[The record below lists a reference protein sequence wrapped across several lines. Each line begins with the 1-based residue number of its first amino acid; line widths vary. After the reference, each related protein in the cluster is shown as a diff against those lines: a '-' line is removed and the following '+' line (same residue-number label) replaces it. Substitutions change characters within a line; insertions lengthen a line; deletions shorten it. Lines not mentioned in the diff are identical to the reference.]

1 MPLPKDKRGKTNIMA
16 QNGLPANADYWS
28 KYIPWR
34 FVSGRVE
41 GVVVQ
46 KDDLLQRSF
55 AFRGPDLEASAAYY
69 INDLSLHLSNSVKR
83 LGSGWTVQT
92 EVQRF
97 STQEYPGGT
106 FNDLAPYLVDK
117 ERERAFRSFG
127 RHFESSYYLT
137 FTYRPPR
144 EIAKK
149 AMNLFFT
156 ETGHES
162 SLDEDIDYFVTT
174 TDDIV
179 GILNTKL
186 LIEPLSNAQTCEY
199 LHSAISM
206 NRHSIQFPENPFF
219 LDRLLPDEVLDIGLT
234 MKLGENYIPVVG
246 IIDFPQSTY
255 PAIFDKLNK
264 AKLEYRWCSR
274 YICLDKEEAIKKTEK
289 AQRDHRSNQVGWLQ
303 SFISSASKEP
313 PKQINGGAI
322 VKEEDAAAAQIAIDT
337 DEVSLGLYTSNIM
350 VWDTDLKKAKKKAQ
364 EVKKLIQS
372 VGFVAKEETFNAF
385 EAWKSMMP
393 GDVTSNIRALPVISN
408 NFSHVVPLSA
418 IWAGMSENEHAR
430 LVTGVDLPHLICS
443 TQDGT
448 PFFLNLNPRDVG
460 HTIIL
465 GPTGAGKSTFL
476 NLLELQFFK
485 YPESQVIVLDK
496 GRSARQPTM
505 ACGGRYYEPGT
516 NGVCFQPL
524 QCLDTI
530 LDRTWATEWIE
541 SLVEIQGEQ
550 VTPGMSSAITDAIE
564 RMADI
569 PEKMRTITTFC
580 QSVNY
585 IDPETKQPLLRETL
599 RPYQLGGKYGAIF
612 DADSTSISLDARYIT
627 LEMEYL
633 MQMGESCVAPAISY
647 IFHFI
652 ERLFTGRLT
661 LLVLD
666 EAWLFLRHPIFR
678 AKIEEWLK
686 TLRKKNVFVVFA
698 TQDVADAVNS
708 SLASTLIQQC
718 HTKIF
723 LADPEAETPAMSN
736 AYATFGLS
744 EAEIDALS
752 HAIMKQDYL
761 YTSTLGSRLFQLDL
775 KRGGLTLAL
784 IGTPDHDLLDRL
796 VKEHDGETG
805 YQYCEDILEAK
816 GISFKQYL

>member
-1 MPLPKDKRGKTNIMA
+1 MA
-16 QNGLPANADYWS
+16 QKGIPANADYWS
-28 KYIPWR
+28 KHIPWHY
-34 FVSGRVE
+34 VSSKVE

-46 KDDLLQRSF
+46 KDGLLQRTF

-83 LGSGWTVQT
+83 LGAGWAIQT

-97 STQEYPGGT
+97 STQVYPGGNFT
-106 FNDLAPYLVDK
+106 KLAPYLIDK
-117 ERERAFRSFG
+117 ERELAFMSFG
-127 RHFESSYYLT
+127 KHFESSYYLT
-137 FTYRPPR
+137 FTFRPPR
-144 EIAKK
+144 EITKK
-149 AMNLFFT
+149 AINLFYSD
-156 ETGHES
+156 TGHES
-162 SLDEDIDYFVTT
+162 SLDEDIAHFESTM
-174 TDDIV
+174 DDVV
-179 GILNTKL
+179 GILSTKL
-186 LIEPLSNAQTCEY
+186 LIAPLDDTQTCEY
-199 LHSAISM
+199 LHSTISM
-206 NRHSIQFPENPFF
+206 NWHSITYPENPFF

-234 MKLGENYIPVVG
+234 MKLGEEYIPIIG

-264 AKLEYRWCSR
+264 AKQEYRWCSR

-289 AQRDHRSNQVGWLQ
+289 AQQNHRGNQVGWFQ
-303 SFISSASKEP
+303 SFIASTTKEP
-313 PKQINGGAI
+313 PKQINGAAI

-350 VWDTDLKKAKKKAQ
+350 VWDADLKKAKKKAQ
-364 EVKKLIQS
+364 DVKKLVQS
-372 VGFVAKEETFNAF
+372 VGFVAKEETFNAL

-393 GDVTSNIRALPVISN
+393 GDMTSNIRALPVISS

-418 IWAGMSENEHAR
+418 IWAGMIENNHAGE
-430 LVTGVDLPHLICS
+430 VTGVDLPHVICS

-465 GPTGAGKSTFL
+465 GPTGGGKSTFL

-505 ACGGRYYEPGT
+505 AFGGRYYEPGM

-524 QCLDTI
+524 QNLETL

-541 SLVEIQGEQ
+541 SLIQIQGIQ
-550 VTPGMSSAITDAIE
+550 VTPGISSAITDAID
-564 RMADI
+564 RMASI
-569 PEKMRTITTFC
+569 SEKKRTITTFC

-585 IDPETKQPLLRETL
+585 LDPDSKQPILRETL

-612 DADSTSISLDARYIT
+612 DADSTSITLDARYIT

-708 SLASTLIQQC
+708 SLCSTLIQQC

-723 LADPEAETPAMSN
+723 LADPEAETPAMSH

-744 EAEIDALS
+744 EAEIDALAHS
-752 HAIMKQDYL
+752 VMKQDYL
-761 YTSTLGSRLFQLDL
+761 YTSTLGSRMFQLDL
-775 KRGGLTLAL
+775 KREGLALAL

-796 VKEHDGETG
+796 VANHGEETG
-805 YQYCEDILEAK
+805 YQYCAEILIEK
-816 GISFKQYL
+816 GVAFKRYL

>member
-1 MPLPKDKRGKTNIMA
+1 MA
-16 QNGLPANADYWS
+16 QKGIPANADYWS
-28 KYIPWR
+28 RHLPWR
-34 FVSGRVE
+34 FLSSMVS

-46 KDDLLQRSF
+46 KDGLLQRTF
-55 AFRGPDLEASAAYY
+55 AFRGPDLEASAAFY
-69 INDLSLHLSNSVKR
+69 INDLSMHLSNSVKR
-83 LGSGWTVQT
+83 LGSGWAIQT

-97 STQEYPGGT
+97 STQEYPGGSFT
-106 FNDLAPYLVDK
+106 CLAPYLIDK
-117 ERERAFRSFG
+117 EREQAFRSFG
-127 RHFESSYYLT
+127 KHFESSYYLT
-137 FTYRPPR
+137 FIYRPPR
-144 EIAKK
+144 EITKK
-149 AMNLFFT
+149 ATNMFYT
-156 ETGHES
+156 ETGHTS
-162 SLDEDIDYFVTT
+162 SLEEDIAYFETT

-179 GILNTKL
+179 GILATKI
-186 LIEPLSNAQTCEY
+186 LIAPLNDSQTCEY
-199 LHSAISM
+199 LHSTISN
-206 NRHSIQFPENPFF
+206 NRQSITLPDNPFF

-234 MKLGENYIPVVG
+234 MKLGENYIPIIG
-246 IIDFPQSTY
+246 IVDFPQSTY

-264 AKLEYRWCSR
+264 AKLEYRWSTR

-289 AQRDHRSNQVGWLQ
+289 AQQNHRGNQVGWFQ
-303 SFISSASKEP
+303 SFIASATKEP

-322 VKEEDAAAAQIAIDT
+322 VKEEDAQAAQIALDT

-350 VWDTDLKKAKKKAQ
+350 VWDTDLKKAQKKAQ
-364 EVKKLIQS
+364 EVKKLVQS
-372 VGFVAKEETFNAF
+372 VGFIAKDETFNAF

-393 GDVTSNIRALPVISN
+393 GDMTSNIRALPVVSS

-418 IWAGMSENEHAR
+418 IWAGMMENEHAGM
-430 LVTGVDLPHLICS
+430 VSGIDLPHVICS

-465 GPTGAGKSTFL
+465 GPTGAGKSTLL
-476 NLLELQFFK
+476 NLLEMQFFK

-496 GRSARQPTM
+496 GRSARQPTL
-505 ACGGRYYEPGT
+505 AYGGRYYEPGT

-524 QCLDTI
+524 GNLESI

-541 SLVEIQGEQ
+541 SLVEIQGIA
-550 VTPGMSSAITDAIE
+550 VTPSMSSAITDAIE
-564 RMADI
+564 RMASI
-569 PEKMRTITTFC
+569 PKQKRTITTFC

-585 IDPETKQPLLRETL
+585 LDPETKQPLLRETL

-612 DADSTSISLDARYIT
+612 DADTTSISLDSRYIT

-652 ERLFTGRLT
+652 ESMFTGKLT

-686 TLRKKNVFVVFA
+686 TLRKKNVFVLFA

-708 SLASTLIQQC
+708 TLCSTLIQQC

-723 LADPEAETPAMSN
+723 LADPEAETPAMHH
-736 AYATFGLS
+736 AYSTFGLTD
-744 EAEIDALS
+744 AEISSLS
-752 HAIMKQDYL
+752 HGIMKQDYL
-761 YTSTLGSRLFQLDL
+761 YTSTMGSRKFQLDL
-775 KRGGLTLAL
+775 KRDGITLAL
-784 IGTPDHDLLDRL
+784 IGTPDHELLDRL
-796 VKEHDGETG
+796 VSEHGNEAG
-805 YQYCEDILEAK
+805 YEYARDILAAKNIDYSRYSKEA
-816 GISFKQYL
+816 S

>member
-1 MPLPKDKRGKTNIMA
+1 MA
-16 QNGLPANADYWS
+16 QGIPTNADYWS
-28 KYIPWR
+28 KHIPWKYISSS
-34 FVSGRVE
+34 VS

-46 KDDLLQRSF
+46 KDGLLQRTF

-83 LGSGWTVQT
+83 LGSGWAIQA

-97 STQEYPGGT
+97 STQEYPGSDFDSLG
-106 FNDLAPYLVDK
+106 PYLIDK
-117 ERERAFRSFG
+117 ERAVAFRSFG
-127 RHFESSYYLT
+127 KHFESSYYLT

-144 EIAKK
+144 EITKK
-149 AMNLFFT
+149 AMNFFYT

-162 SLDEDIDYFVTT
+162 SLDENIAYFEST

-179 GILNTKL
+179 GILATKL
-186 LIEPLSNAQTCEY
+186 LIAPLTNNQTCEY

-206 NRHSIQFPENPFF
+206 NWDPIDYPENPFF
-219 LDRLLPDEVLDIGLT
+219 LDRLLPDQPLDISLT
-234 MKLGENYIPVVG
+234 MKLGDEYIPIVG

-264 AKLEYRWCSR
+264 AKMEFRWCTR
-274 YICLDKEEAIKKTEK
+274 YICLDKEESIKLTET
-289 AQRDHRSNQVGWLQ
+289 AQRNHRGNQVGWFA
-303 SFISSASKEP
+303 SFVASTTKEP
-313 PKQINGGAI
+313 PKQINGGAL
-322 VKEEDAAAAQIAIDT
+322 VKEEDAAIAQIAIDT

-350 VWDTDLKKAKKKAQ
+350 VWDSDLKKAQKKAQ
-364 EVKKLIQS
+364 EIKKLVQS

-393 GDVTSNIRALPVISN
+393 GDMTSNIRAFPVISS

-418 IWAGMSENEHAR
+418 IWSGMMENAHAGEI
-430 LVTGVDLPHLICS
+430 TGVSVPHVICS

-476 NLLELQFFK
+476 NLLEMQFFK
-485 YPESQVIVLDK
+485 YPGSQVIVLDK
-496 GRSARQPTM
+496 GRSARLPTM
-505 ACGGRYYEPGT
+505 AVGGRYYEPGT
-516 NGVCFQPL
+516 KGISFQPL
-524 QCLDTI
+524 RDLESL

-541 SLVEIQGEQ
+541 SLAELQGVQ

-564 RMADI
+564 RMSNIA
-569 PEKMRTITTFC
+569 EKNRTITTFC

-585 IDPETKQPLLRETL
+585 IDPDTKQPILRDAL

-612 DADSTSISLDARYIT
+612 DADSTSIELDTRFLT

-633 MQMGESCVAPAISY
+633 MQMGESCVAPAIQY
-647 IFHFI
+647 IFHFL
-652 ERLFTGRLT
+652 ERLFTGKLT
-661 LLVLD
+661 LFVLD
-666 EAWLFLRHPIFR
+666 EAWLFLKHPIFA

-698 TQDVADAVNS
+698 TQDVSDAVH
-708 SLASTLIQQC
+708 STLCSTIIQQC

-723 LADPEAETPAMSN
+723 LADPEAQTPAMAG

-744 EAEIDALS
+744 DAEIDALS
-752 HAIMKQDYL
+752 QAIMKRDYL

-775 KRGGLTLAL
+775 GKITLAL
-784 IGTPDHDLLDRL
+784 IGTPDHVLLDKL
-796 VKEHDGETG
+796 SDEHKNEPT
-805 YQYCEDILEAK
+805 YEYASDILTAK
-816 GISFKQYL
+816 NIDYSRYI

>member
-1 MPLPKDKRGKTNIMA
+1 MIRAGIPT
-16 QNGLPANADYWS
+16 NADYWS
-28 KYIPWR
+28 RYIPWLYLSSS
-34 FVSGRVE
+34 VQ

-46 KDDLLQRSF
+46 KDGLLQRTF

-69 INDLSLHLSNSVKR
+69 INDLSLHLSNSVMR
-83 LGSGWTVQT
+83 LGSGWTVQF

-97 STQEYPGGT
+97 CTQEYPGAN
-106 FNDLAPYLVDK
+106 FLELAPYLIDK

-127 RHFESSYYLT
+127 KHFESSYYLT

-144 EIAKK
+144 EITKK
-149 AMNLFFT
+149 AMNLFYT
-156 ETGHES
+156 EKGHES
-162 SLDEDIDYFVTT
+162 AVEEDIAYFENT
-174 TDDIV
+174 TDDIA
-179 GILNTKL
+179 GILASKL
-186 LIEPLSNAQTCEY
+186 LISPLSDMQTVEY
-199 LHSAISM
+199 LHSTISM
-206 NRHSIQFPENPFF
+206 NWHPVIFPENPFF
-219 LDRLLPDEVLDIGLT
+219 LDRLLPDQTLDMGLT
-234 MKLGENYIPVVG
+234 MKLGNDYIPIIG
-246 IIDFPQSTY
+246 INDFPQSTY

-264 AKLEYRWCSR
+264 AKMEYRWCTR
-274 YICLDKEEAIKKTEK
+274 YICLDKEEGIKRTEK
-289 AQRDHRSNQVGWLQ
+289 AQKSHRGNQVGWLQ
-303 SFISSASKEP
+303 SFISSATKEP
-313 PKQINGGAI
+313 PRQINGGAI
-322 VKEEDAAAAQIAIDT
+322 VKEEDAAVAQIALDT

-350 VWDTDLKKAKKKAQ
+350 VWDPDLKKAQKKAQ
-364 EVKKLIQS
+364 EVKKLVQG
-372 VGFVAKEETFNAF
+372 VGFIAKEETFNAF

-393 GDVTSNIRALPVISN
+393 GDVTSNIRALPVVSS

-418 IWAGMSENEHAR
+418 IWSGMMENAFAGEI
-430 LVTGVDLPHLICS
+430 TGVSAPHVICS

-460 HTIIL
+460 HTIVL
-465 GPTGAGKSTFL
+465 GPTGAGKSTLL
-476 NLLELQFFK
+476 NLLEMQFLK
-485 YPESQVIVLDK
+485 YPGSQVIVLDK

-505 ACGGRYYEPGT
+505 AVGGRYYEPGT
-516 NGVCFQPL
+516 NGVCFQPIKNL
-524 QCLDTI
+524 ETV

-541 SLVEIQGEQ
+541 SLVEIQGVQ

-564 RMADI
+564 RMSTI
-569 PEKMRTITTFC
+569 PEKKRTITTFC

-585 IDPETKQPLLRETL
+585 LDPENKQPILRDTL

-612 DADSTSISLDARYIT
+612 DADSTSISLNTRYLT

-652 ERLFTGRLT
+652 EKMFNGNLT

-698 TQDVADAVNS
+698 TQDVSDAVNS
-708 SLASTLIQQC
+708 SLCSTLIQQC

-723 LADPEAETPAMSN
+723 LADPEAQTQAMAS

-752 HAIMKQDYL
+752 HAIMKRDYL
-761 YTSTLGSRLFQLDL
+761 YKSTLGSRLFQLDL
-775 KRGGLTLAL
+775 GKVTLGI
-784 IGTPDHDLLDRL
+784 IGAPDNDLLDRL
-796 VKEHDGETG
+796 QAEHEADPG
-805 YQYCEDILEAK
+805 YEYAADILKEK
-816 GISFKQYL
+816 NIDFSHFM